1 MATRIRLRRGTDV
14 QWASANPILALGE
27 FGYESNT
34 ERFKIGDGNTPW
46 LSLSYNEQII
56 TLTGDVTGSGNGL
69 INVTVIDDS
78 HNHTTATLPNFTE
91 DVQDVAGGMVTGNV
105 EEGITVT
112 YDDNTGKLNFSVSD
126 PIITIAGD
134 VAGSATMT
142 NLGNTTINVTV
153 QPDSVALGT
162 DTTGDYVKTITG
174 TTNQVAVTGSGTESR
189 DVTLSTPQDIHS
201 GATPSFVGIQMP
213 NSKIV
218 SDVTTITSNNT
229 PTTLDTFDVASYTTS
244 EYVLQMK
251 QGSKMTSEKIL
262 VVWDGTDVHLN
273 EYSIIDATS
282 GGANAFVSAS
292 YDSGV
297 VTVTAS
303 SPDASST
310 SVQIKAATTYI
321 AA

>member
-14 QWASANPILALGE
+14 QWASANPVLALGE

-46 LSLSYNEQII
+46 LSLPYNEQII
-56 TLTGDVTGSGNGL
+56 TLTGDATGSGNGL
-69 INVTVIDDS
+69 INVTVVDDS

-91 DVQDVAGGMVTGNV
+91 DVQDVVGGMVEGNI

-112 YDDNTGKLNFSVSD
+112 YDDSTGKINFSVSD
-126 PIITIAGD
+126 PVITIDGD
-134 VAGSATMT
+134 VYGQATIT
-142 NLGNTTINVTV
+142 NLSNTTIMTTI

-174 TTNQVAVTGSGTESR
+174 TANQVTVSGAGTESR

-229 PTTLDTFDVASYTTS
+229 PTTLDTFDVTNYTTS

-251 QGSKMTSEKIL
+251 QGTKMTSAKIM
-262 VVWDGTDVHLN
+262 VVWDGADVHIN
-273 EYSIIDATS
+273 EYSIVDGTA
-282 GGANAFVSAS
+282 GAANASVTATHN
-292 YDSGV
+292 SGV
-297 VTVTAS
+297 VTVSAS
-303 SPDASST
+303 SPDAAAT
-310 SVQIKAATTYI
+310 NVQIKAATTYI